1 MARHVKSPKSDP
13 PTARAGEGQRLGRVA
28 RREQILV
35 AAARAFARAGF
46 TATSLDD
53 VAREAGVTR
62 AILYRHFDSKAD
74 LYRAVLVE
82 ARRRLA
88 LATGGPRYTA
98 SSIDGLLAAAAENP
112 DGFRLLFRH
121 AAREPEF
128 QAEMEQLQRAS
139 IGVALDQLTEQI
151 PDPAL
156 ARWAAQVMAFTVIES
171 VIAWLDAGQPEPDRA
186 AARIGR
192 IVTAIV
198 RAARR

>member
-1 MARHVKSPKSDP
+1 MARRVKSPQSDP
-13 PTARAGEGQRLGRVA
+13 STARAGEGQRLGRVA
-28 RREQILV
+28 RREQILA

-46 TATSLDD
+46 TPTSLDD

-74 LYRAVLVE
+74 LYRAVLDR
-82 ARRRLA
+82 ARHRLA
-88 LATGGPRYTA
+88 RETGAPSYSA
-98 SSIDGLLAAAAENP
+98 SSIDGLLTAAAEDP

-128 QAEMEQLQRAS
+128 QAEMEQLRRVS
-139 IGVALDQLTEQI
+139 IGVALDQLADQI
-151 PDPAL
+151 PDPAW
-156 ARWAAQVMAFTVIES
+156 ARWAAQVVAFTVIES

-192 IVTAIV
+192 VVTAIV

>member
-1 MARHVKSPKSDP
+1 MARHVKGAGSDP
-13 PTARAGEGQRLGRVA
+13 STSRTGGGQRLGRAA
-28 RREQILV
+28 RREQILA
-35 AAARAFARAGF
+35 AAARAFAGAGF

-53 VAREAGVTR
+53 VAREAAVTR

-74 LYRAVLVE
+74 LYRAVLDRV
-82 ARRRLA
+82 RSRLA
-88 LATGGPRYTA
+88 RETAAPTFSA
-98 SSIDGLLAAAAENP
+98 SSIDGLLTAAADDP
-112 DGFRLLFRH
+112 DGFRLLFHH

-128 QAEMEQLQRAS
+128 RAEMDEFQRVS
-139 IGVALDQLTEQI
+139 IGVALDQLAEQI

-198 RAARR
+198 RAARQ